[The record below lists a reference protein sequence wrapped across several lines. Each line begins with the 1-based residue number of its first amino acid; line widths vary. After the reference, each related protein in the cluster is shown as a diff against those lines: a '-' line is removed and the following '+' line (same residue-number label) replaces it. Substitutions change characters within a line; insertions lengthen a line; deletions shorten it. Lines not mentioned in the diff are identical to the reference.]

1 MEAAKKISKKY
12 EIGDVVDI
20 EIVPKNFG
28 RIAAQTAKQ
37 VVVQKIREAERDIV
51 YTRSFRYFF
60 QNAFT
65 SSYSA
70 SSSSVSSTS
79 SF

>member
-1 MEAAKKISKKY
+1 MLERKAKKY

-37 VVVQKIREAERDIV
+37 VVVQKIREAEREIV
-51 YTRSFRYFF
+51 YTEFNDKKGEIVTELSKK
-60 QNAFT
+60 
-65 SSYSA
+65 
-70 SSSSVSSTS
+70 
-79 SF
+79 